1 MDCELKFCGLTIILI
16 WLPYFYFILRLKLHP
31 HSPDQH
37 YKLHPHSPDHHY
49 RLHPH
54 SPDQHYNMHLHSPD
68 QHYKLHP
75 HSPDQHY
82 KLHPHSPDQHY
93 KLLQT
98 AIKFFLSLTLSPMH
112 HIFRF
117 PTALACFTLNLKA
130 VWPFE
135 SQSQWQRGL
144 NCRSAAARFSG
155 LRVRIPLKAWMFV
168 SCVSCV

>member
-16 WLPYFYFILRLKLHP
+16 WLPYFYFILRL
-31 HSPDQH
+31 
-37 YKLHPHSPDHHY
+37 
-49 RLHPH
+49 
-54 SPDQHYNMHLHSPD
+54 
-68 QHYKLHP
+68 KLHP